1 MMDKQ
6 NEIWQPLVTEPCQDH
21 GTKQGTGEPP
31 KLWPRFVPRP
41 VWLLL
46 GVQIFGFTLSVA
58 AELLIVAAL
67 GVIFVS
73 WAALSFGKQE

>member
-1 MMDKQ
+1 MR
-6 NEIWQPLVTEPCQDH
+6 NSIFSR
-21 GTKQGTGEPP
+21 GETAEC
-31 KLWPRFVPRP
+31 
-41 VWLLL
+41 
-46 GVQIFGFTLSVA
+46 GSVA